1 MEFVIGIVCG
11 VLLSLFFSLGPAFFA
26 LIQNSIHHGFR
37 KAVSFAA
44 GVSLSDIVIVL
55 LMLTVLSNVDLN
67 ALLHNVYVSI
77 IGGLATGIFGVLTY
91 RSKVKAAGSGEGRLK
106 FSSIEVTHRWQL
118 MLKGFLLNVLNP
130 LIWLYWVSIITF
142 LSAEMDLG
150 VSERYY
156 FFIGM
161 LLSVFGTDVLKC
173 RLASM
178 LQHWF
183 TARIMN
189 IFNKITG
196 VILIAFSFYLIISMI
211 VYQNKGED
219 ATERMPQ
226 KTGIVQKVHDLM
238 RHDSSDKADAVSPPD
253 TAYITLLPDS
263 AVDVSLPDSVAGA
276 DSVSADGRQLA
287 Q

>member
-1 MEFVIGIVCG
+1 MEFLIGIVCG
-11 VLLSLFFSLGPAFFA
+11 VLLSLFFSLGPAFFS

-44 GVSLSDIVIVL
+44 GVSLSDIIIVL

-67 ALLHNVYVSI
+67 ALLHNVYVAI
-77 IGGLATGIFGVLTY
+77 IGGAATCIFGVLTY
-91 RSKVKAAGSGEGRLK
+91 RSKVKSAGSGEGRLK
-106 FSSIEVTHRWQL
+106 FSSTEVTHRWQL

-142 LSAEMDLG
+142 LSAEMSLAPRD
-150 VSERYY
+150 RYF

-161 LLSVFGTDVLKC
+161 LLAVFGTDVLKC
-173 RLASM
+173 RLAAM

-196 VILIAFSFYLIISMI
+196 IILIAFSFYLIISMI
-211 VYQNKGED
+211 RYQTGHVGDSSN
-219 ATERMPQ
+219 MQ
-226 KTGIVQKVHDLM
+226 KTGLVHKVHNLM
-238 RHDSSDKADAVSPPD
+238 KGGDTTKHCDTLKVDSFDSLSDSLVGF
-253 TAYITLLPDS
+253 DS
-263 AVDVSLPDSVAGA
+263 LGVA
-276 DSVSADGRQLA
+276 DSLR
-287 Q
+287 

>member
-1 MEFVIGIVCG
+1 MEFVIGIICG

-37 KAVSFAA
+37 KAVSFVA
-44 GVSLSDIVIVL
+44 GVSLSDVIVVL
-55 LMLTVLSNVDLN
+55 LMLTVLSNLDLN

-77 IGGLATGIFGVLTY
+77 IGGLAIAIFGVLTY
-91 RSKVKAAGSGEGRLK
+91 RSKVKSAGSGESRLK
-106 FSSIEVTHRWQL
+106 FSNEQVTHRWEL
-118 MLKGFLLNVLNP
+118 MLKGFLLNILNP

-142 LSAEMDLG
+142 LSAEMDLS
-150 VSERYY
+150 VNERYY

-161 LLSVFGTDVLKC
+161 LLAVFGTDVLKC
-173 RLASM
+173 RLAAM

-196 VILIAFSFYLIISMI
+196 IILIAFSLYLVISMI
-211 VYQNKGED
+211 IYQTKGEEP
-219 ATERMPQ
+219 AGQNMQ

-238 RHDSSDKADAVSPPD
+238 RRDSSDKAAMETD
-253 TAYITLLPDS
+253 TAYVTLLPDS
-263 AVDVSLPDSVAGA
+263 MVSDSMA
-276 DSVSADGRQLA
+276 DSVVLSADSLDGESFQ
-287 Q
+287 

>member
-1 MEFVIGIVCG
+1 MEFVIGIICG
-11 VLLSLFFSLGPAFFA
+11 VLLSLFFSLGPAFFS

-44 GVSLSDIVIVL
+44 GVSLSDILIVL
-55 LMLTVLSNVDLN
+55 LMLTVLSNLDLN

-77 IGGLATGIFGVLTY
+77 IGGVATGIFGVLTY
-91 RSKVKAAGSGEGRLK
+91 RSKVKSAGSGEGRLK
-106 FSSIEVTHRWQL
+106 FSSIGVTHRWEL
-118 MLKGFLLNVLNP
+118 MLKGFLLNILNP

-150 VSERYY
+150 IRERYY

-161 LLSVFGTDVLKC
+161 LLAVFGTDVLKC
-173 RLASM
+173 RLSSL

-189 IFNKITG
+189 NFNKITG
-196 VILIAFSFYLIISMI
+196 LILIAFSFYLIISMI
-211 VYQNKGED
+211 IYQTKGED
-219 ATERMPQ
+219 AAPQNMQ

-238 RHDSSDKADAVSPPD
+238 RRDSNDKANEKMD
-253 TAYITLLPDS
+253 TAYITLAPNSMVSDS
-263 AVDVSLPDSVAGA
+263 LFGIVPQGSDSLSAGE
-276 DSVSADGRQLA
+276 
-287 Q
+287 

>member
-1 MEFVIGIVCG
+1 MEFVIGIICG
-11 VLLSLFFSLGPAFFA
+11 VLLSLFFSLGPAFFS

-44 GVSLSDIVIVL
+44 GVSISDVLIVL
-55 LMLTVLSNVDLN
+55 LMLTVLSNLDLN

-77 IGGLATGIFGVLTY
+77 IGGVATGIFGVLTY
-91 RSKVKAAGSGEGRLK
+91 RSKVKSAGGGEGRLK
-106 FSSIEVTHRWQL
+106 FSSIGVTHRWEL
-118 MLKGFLLNVLNP
+118 MLKGFLLNILNP

-150 VSERYY
+150 VRERYY

-161 LLSVFGTDVLKC
+161 LLAVFGTDVLKC
-173 RLASM
+173 RLSAM

-196 VILIAFSFYLIISMI
+196 VILMAFSIYLIVSMI
-211 VYQNKGED
+211 LYQTKGVED
-219 ATERMPQ
+219 KSAMK
-226 KTGIVQKVHDLM
+226 KTGLVQKVHNLM
-238 RHDSSDKADAVSPPD
+238 RHDDNGKVCDSLD
-253 TAYITLLPDS
+253 TVYITLPPDS
-263 AVDVSLPDSVAGA
+263 LMSDSIVETEPELL
-276 DSVSADGRQLA
+276 DTMPEF
-287 Q
+287 

>member
-1 MEFVIGIVCG
+1 MEFIIGIICG

-44 GVSLSDIVIVL
+44 GVSLSDVVIVL
-55 LMLTVLSNVDLN
+55 LMLTVLSNLDLN

-91 RSKVKAAGSGEGRLK
+91 RSKVKSAASADSRLK
-106 FSSIEVTHRWQL
+106 FSTEQVTHRWQL
-118 MLKGFLLNVLNP
+118 MLKGFLLNILNP

-142 LSAEMDLG
+142 LSAEMNLS
-150 VSERYY
+150 VTERYY

-161 LLSVFGTDVLKC
+161 LLAVFGTDVLKC
-173 RLASM
+173 RLAAM

-196 VILIAFSFYLIISMI
+196 IILIAFSFYLIISMI
-211 VYQNKGED
+211 VYQTKGED
-219 ATERMPQ
+219 ATPQNMQ

-238 RHDSSDKADAVSPPD
+238 RRDSNDKANGKMD

-263 AVDVSLPDSVAGA
+263 VVSDSLSSNESHF
-276 DSVSADGRQLA
+276 DSLSGVGDF
-287 Q
+287 

>member
-1 MEFVIGIVCG
+1 MEFVIGIICG

-44 GVSLSDIVIVL
+44 GVSLSDVIVVF
-55 LMLTVLSNVDLN
+55 LMLTVLSNLDLN

-77 IGGLATGIFGVLTY
+77 IGGLATCIFGVLTY
-91 RSKVKAAGSGEGRLK
+91 RSKVKSAASADSRLK
-106 FSSIEVTHRWQL
+106 FSTEQVTHRWEL
-118 MLKGFLLNVLNP
+118 LLKGFLLNILNP

-142 LSAEMDLG
+142 LSAEMDLS
-150 VSERYY
+150 VVERYY

-161 LLSVFGTDVLKC
+161 LLAVFGTDVLKC
-173 RLASM
+173 RLAAM

-196 VILIAFSFYLIISMI
+196 LILIAFSFYLVISMI
-211 VYQNKGED
+211 VYQTKGED
-219 ATERMPQ
+219 AASQNIQ

-238 RHDSSDKADAVSPPD
+238 RRDSSEIATRKSY

-263 AVDVSLPDSVAGA
+263 MVSDSVLDSAGVADSLPAA
-276 DSVSADGRQLA
+276 E
-287 Q
+287 

>member
-1 MEFVIGIVCG
+1 MEFIIGIICG

-44 GVSLSDIVIVL
+44 GVSLSDVVIVL
-55 LMLTVLSNVDLN
+55 LMLTVLSNLDLN

-91 RSKVKAAGSGEGRLK
+91 RSKVKSAASADSRLK
-106 FSSIEVTHRWQL
+106 FSTEQVTHRWQL
-118 MLKGFLLNVLNP
+118 MLKGFLLNILNP

-142 LSAEMDLG
+142 LSAEMNLS
-150 VSERYY
+150 VTERYY

-161 LLSVFGTDVLKC
+161 LLAVFGTDVLKC
-173 RLASM
+173 RLAAM

-196 VILIAFSFYLIISMI
+196 IILIAFL
-211 VYQNKGED
+211 
-219 ATERMPQ
+219 
-226 KTGIVQKVHDLM
+226 
-238 RHDSSDKADAVSPPD
+238 
-253 TAYITLLPDS
+253 
-263 AVDVSLPDSVAGA
+263 
-276 DSVSADGRQLA
+276 
-287 Q
+287 

>member
-1 MEFVIGIVCG
+1 MEFIIGIICG

-44 GVSLSDIVIVL
+44 GVSLSDVVIVL
-55 LMLTVLSNVDLN
+55 LMLTVLSNLDLN

-77 IGGLATGIFGVLTY
+77 IGGLATGVFGVLTY
-91 RSKVKAAGSGEGRLK
+91 RSKVKSAASADSRLK
-106 FSSIEVTHRWQL
+106 FSTEQVTHRWQL
-118 MLKGFLLNVLNP
+118 MLKGFLLNILNP

-142 LSAEMDLG
+142 LSAEMNLS
-150 VSERYY
+150 VNERYY

-161 LLSVFGTDVLKC
+161 LLAVFGTDVLKC
-173 RLASM
+173 RLAAM

-196 VILIAFSFYLIISMI
+196 IILIAFSFYLIISMI
-211 VYQNKGED
+211 VYQTKGED
-219 ATERMPQ
+219 ATPQNMQ

-238 RHDSSDKADAVSPPD
+238 RRDSNDKANEKMD

-263 AVDVSLPDSVAGA
+263 VVSDSVLDSAGVADSLPAA
-276 DSVSADGRQLA
+276 E
-287 Q
+287 